1 VAESETTQKDTETAP
16 TMNSETSAPRDAVIF
31 LPGLAAEWGDRRL
44 DETALRIAAAFDR
57 NAATPAAR
65 FSVKLAVE
73 EEEYA
78 AGCTTRRCTIL
89 RTDGAVTTPVL
100 DLYAFYYQSA
110 LREQFE
116 RRNLFLKAL
125 LVLAAIVIHVP
136 KVILALLPGGVRAKS
151 RRATV
156 QILQALGI
164 MLLLA
169 VYMGTLVWALIQ
181 TVMALPELGGNE
193 PSITLP
199 QIVIVVSAMIGTLI
213 PGIGQWIARAAVNYL
228 SLVYYIL
235 FGEGRQDIAGR
246 LSALVEHLAEKGPL
260 HPRIHMV
267 AYSFGT
273 IVALDSVFPRGR
285 EPVVRLKLLDTLVTV
300 GTPFDAIRSWWPKY
314 FGERHALAGCPRRW
328 LNVYAPSDV
337 LGSNFRNDEARGEA
351 TESVHL
357 ADGSLGRL
365 PENMVYA
372 VGPALDDVS
381 VVGLVTLV
389 GLRAH
394 ALYWE
399 DAPEAESVFGILIP
413 RWYAGTGM
421 LA

>member
-1 VAESETTQKDTETAP
+1 MGRKTTQKDSETAP

-44 DETALRIAAAFDR
+44 DETALRIAAAFNR
-57 NAATPAAR
+57 NAATAAAR

-73 EEEYA
+73 EEDYA
-78 AGCTTRRCTIL
+78 AGCKTRRCTIL
-89 RTDGAVTTPVL
+89 RSDGAITTPVL
-100 DLYAFYYQSA
+100 DLYSFYYQAA

-116 RRNLFLKAL
+116 RRNLALKAL
-125 LVLAAIVIHVP
+125 FVLVAIIIHVP
-136 KVILALLPGGVRAKS
+136 KVLLALLPGGARAKS
-151 RRATV
+151 RRATIQV
-156 QILQALGI
+156 LQALGI
-164 MLLLA
+164 LFLLA
-169 VYMGTLVWALIQ
+169 VYMATLLWALVQ
-181 TVMALPELGGNE
+181 TVMALPEMGGE
-193 PSITLP
+193 KPSITLP

-213 PGIGQWIARAAVNYL
+213 PGIGQWTARTAVNYL
-228 SLVYYIL
+228 SLVYYIV
-235 FGEGRQDIAGR
+235 FGQGRQDIAGR
-246 LSALVEHLAEKGPL
+246 LSALVEHLAEKGAL
-260 HPRIHMV
+260 HPRIHML

-285 EPVVRLKLLDTLVTV
+285 DPVVRMKSLDTLITV
-300 GTPFDAIRSWWPKY
+300 GTPFDSIRSWWPKY

-328 LNVYAPSDV
+328 INVYAPSDV
-337 LGSNFRNDEARGEA
+337 LGSNFRNDEKRGEA
-351 TESVHL
+351 TESVQL
-357 ADGSLGRL
+357 AGGSPGPL
-365 PENMVYA
+365 PENIVYA

-399 DAPEAESVFGILIP
+399 DGAEAESVFGVLVP
-413 RWYAGTGM
+413 HWYRGTAM